1 MKETYTEKAQAESRW
16 WLYEDVRILKKIYK
30 LLDDIKRHPYTG
42 LGHPEPL
49 KHKLSGWWSRHIDD
63 ENRLVYRIIEGDTDE
78 ESFVEIRQC
87 KGHYSDN

>member
-16 WLYEDVRILKKIYK
+16 WLYEDVRILKRILK

-49 KHKLSGWWSRHIDD
+49 KHELSGYWSRRIND
-63 ENRLVYRIIEGDTDE
+63 ENRLVYRIIEVDTDE
-78 ESFVEIRQC
+78 ESAVEIRQC
-87 KGHYSDN
+87 KGHYGEK